1 MFQFSMKC
9 VFTIHELVKHWRQ
22 TFQRGL
28 GLDELPR
35 SMRPLA
41 WGGST
46 SAVGSGMWFTVWAL
60 FLTRR
65 VGLTGPQAGIALTI
79 AGIVGF
85 LAPVPLGRLA
95 DQRGPREVY
104 AALLAAEGVAVSGF
118 LLCHSFLEVVLVA
131 SVTAAC
137 DQGKTG
143 VRAALITQ
151 LASGEGR
158 VGALACLR
166 ACSHAG
172 DALGAGLGALVIGI
186 GSGPAY
192 GAAILFNAISYLTY
206 AATLRGVPHVAPRA
220 APTPAPTP
228 GTRRG
233 GGDLPFIALAVI
245 CGVLTLCWG
254 LMSAGLPLWI
264 AGHTRAPRAIAG
276 IIILISSVAIAGLQV
291 TFSRTV
297 TTPRTASRA
306 ALRAGL
312 SLAVCC
318 GLVAVAA
325 APAALPATL
334 LLLSGGIAHVL
345 GELWFVAAS
354 WGLSVPLM
362 RPDRAAEDQG
372 IFATGEALAIM
383 LAPALMTAVIIPG
396 GPAAWLA
403 LGAVFALAGASARP
417 AALWAVRTRPD
428 VR

>member
-1 MFQFSMKC
+1 
-9 VFTIHELVKHWRQ
+9 
-22 TFQRGL
+22 
-28 GLDELPR
+28 
-35 SMRPLA
+35 MRPLA

-65 VGLTGPQAGIALTI
+65 VGLPGAQAGLALTI
-79 AGIVGF
+79 AGIIGF
-85 LAPVPLGRLA
+85 LTPAPLGRLA
-95 DQRGPREVY
+95 DRRGPREVY
-104 AALLAAEGVAVSGF
+104 GALLAAEGVAVAGF
-118 LLCHSFLEVVLVA
+118 LLCHTFLEVVLVA

-151 LASGEGR
+151 LASGPER
-158 VGALACLR
+158 LGALACLR

-172 DALGAGLGALVIGI
+172 DAIGAGVGAVVIAI
-186 GSGPAY
+186 GSGTAY
-192 GAAILFNAISYLTY
+192 GGAILFNAVSYLAY
-206 AATLRGVPHVAPRA
+206 AAALRGVPHVAPCA
-220 APTPAPTP
+220 VVAP
-228 GTRRG
+228 GGGRRG
-233 GGDLPFIALAVI
+233 PRRGVRRGRGSGGQLPFIVLAAI

-276 IIILISSVAIAGLQV
+276 VIILISSAAIASLQV
-291 TFSRTV
+291 TVSRTV
-297 TTPRTASRA
+297 TTPRSASRA

-318 GLVAVAA
+318 VLVATAA
-325 APAALPATL
+325 APAALPATVL
-334 LLLSGGIAHVL
+334 LLGGGIAHVL

-383 LAPALMTAVIIPG
+383 LAPALMTAVVVPG
-396 GPAAWLA
+396 GPAAWLG
-403 LGAVFALAGASARP
+403 LGAVFALVGASARP
-417 AALWAVRTRPD
+417 AAQWAVSARPL
-428 VR
+428 VSA